1 METMLRNGEQT
12 IGFRNKKM
20 RNSIAQEF
28 IWLTAYVLLLVCHK
42 NGMAG
47 TIQKPDT
54 LYPRIDAH
62 IHLYDTRRQGSALFL
77 DSVRQA
83 KIYSPHLAKEFA
95 AVGVPAGVGFAVVIE
110 ASQRREDN
118 FWLMDLVDSS
128 DQLIAFIANLDPRDP
143 WYIKDLDSLTKS
155 PKFRGIRIRP
165 LRPLT
170 LSDPQIIDKFGELE
184 KRGLVLELGGSDL
197 DPEVLKTIARRYPHM
212 NIILDHLAGGRFYS
226 DRSQLDKW
234 KERLVAFA
242 SEPNVYC
249 KVSALFDLSGEH
261 PAPLNPSF
269 YDTMIDPVVDLF
281 GPDRVLFGS
290 NWTLSDLFGPYSEM
304 IRIVDDYCKRRG
316 DLSPDQLFYK
326 NIKRAYRFN

>member
-1 METMLRNGEQT
+1 MK
-12 IGFRNKKM
+12 IGITR
-20 RNSIAQEF
+20 EL
-28 IWLTAYVLLLVCHK
+28 IWLTVYVLISICGGKGL
-42 NGMAG
+42 AG
-47 TIQKPDT
+47 TIHKPDT

-118 FWLMDLVDSS
+118 FWLMDLVDHA
-128 DQLIAFIANLDPRDP
+128 DGLIAFIANLDPRDP

-165 LRPLT
+165 LKPLN

-197 DPEVLKTIARRYPHM
+197 DPEVLKTIAWRYPNMH
-212 NIILDHLAGGRFYS
+212 IILDHLAGGRFYS
-226 DRSQLDKW
+226 DKKQLDKW
-234 KERLVAFA
+234 KGRLTVFA

-249 KVSALFDLSGEH
+249 KVSALYDLSGEQ
-261 PAPLNPSF
+261 PAPLNTNYYNP
-269 YDTMIDPVVDLF
+269 MIDLVVDAF
-281 GPDRVLFGS
+281 GPERVLFGS
-290 NWTLSDLFGPYSEM
+290 NWTLSELFGPYSGM

-316 DLSPDQLFYK
+316 DLSSEQLFYK
-326 NIKRAYRFN
+326 NIKRAYKIK